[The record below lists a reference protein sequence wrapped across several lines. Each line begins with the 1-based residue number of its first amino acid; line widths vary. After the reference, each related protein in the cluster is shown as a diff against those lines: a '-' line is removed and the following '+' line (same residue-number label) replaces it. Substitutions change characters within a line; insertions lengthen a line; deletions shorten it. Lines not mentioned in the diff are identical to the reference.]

1 MTPSG
6 EYVEDAV
13 RQLLSV
19 RGVRL
24 QHTPNNAPSPG
35 FSLLGVAERVPE
47 FGEISGNPVN
57 VWHIQS
63 NLLPVSMAEFER
75 WVVDAPQ
82 GRHWILSERRLPAEY
97 GSILPTGLDVVVWGP
112 NDMSV
117 WLGEAILSGELKVTS
132 RTTNLDVTHTHYT
145 DEDRENHDMSGS
157 IKPIVE
163 IESWLT
169 QKGYEGV
176 LTTPV
181 LLNCIIWEVEGV
193 INSPSGETEY
203 KKWMVLEDPWAST
216 ISIFHG
222 FDNSSISP
230 SLRVV
235 NPPLSKWKGTEEMK
249 SLLPSILD
257 SRRQGKTEDN
267 EGSVRSI
274 MLEWWRL
281 DVKSTKISPRNVGI
295 PAWII
300 KLEGMEDTVLHGLNG
315 RTYPIV

>member
-1 MTPSG
+1 M
-6 EYVEDAV
+6 EDAV

-145 DEDRENHDMSGS
+145 C
-157 IKPIVE
+157 
-163 IESWLT
+163 
-169 QKGYEGV
+169 
-176 LTTPV
+176 
-181 LLNCIIWEVEGV
+181 LLYT
-193 INSPSGETEY
+193 S
-203 KKWMVLEDPWAST
+203 DAA
-216 ISIFHG
+216 
-222 FDNSSISP
+222 D
-230 SLRVV
+230 
-235 NPPLSKWKGTEEMK
+235 
-249 SLLPSILD
+249 D
-257 SRRQGKTEDN
+257 
-267 EGSVRSI
+267 
-274 MLEWWRL
+274 
-281 DVKSTKISPRNVGI
+281 
-295 PAWII
+295 
-300 KLEGMEDTVLHGLNG
+300 
-315 RTYPIV
+315 